1 VGVKIAG
8 CWSLVGEVVMKLGS
22 LTVAVV
28 SVFVLMGA
36 VCADVPPPD
45 ASAPTTTQSVCPVVR
60 GERVDGLI
68 AELTLDGG
76 RTTFSQ
82 GETISMTL
90 SITNCG
96 DEEVIRFYSSGQRY
110 DFVVSD
116 TEGHEVWRWSHGKA
130 FIQVLGQETFQPGVT
145 VTYTEV
151 WDQSSNA
158 GEQVTPGDYDVLGI
172 DVGCEELGERCHFG
186 MGLPIEITP

>member
-1 VGVKIAG
+1 
-8 CWSLVGEVVMKLGS
+8 MKLAS
-22 LTVAVV
+22 LTVAFIGA
-28 SVFVLMGA
+28 FVLMGA

-45 ASAPTTTQSVCPVVR
+45 ASAPTATPVACPVVR
-60 GERVDGLI
+60 GERVDGLV
-68 AELTLDGG
+68 AEFVLDGG
-76 RTTFSQ
+76 RTEFSQ
-82 GETISMTL
+82 GEPISMTL

-116 TEGHEVWRWSHGKA
+116 TEQGEVWRWSHDKA
-130 FIQVLGQETFQPGVT
+130 FIQLLGQETFQPGVT

-151 WDQSSNA
+151 WDQSSNT
-158 GEQVTPGDYDVLGI
+158 GEQVTPGQYDVLGI

>member
-1 VGVKIAG
+1 
-8 CWSLVGEVVMKLGS
+8 MKLGS
-22 LTVAVV
+22 LTVAVA

-36 VCADVPPPD
+36 VCADAPPPD
-45 ASAPTTTQSVCPVVR
+45 ASAPTATPGACPVVR

-82 GETISMTL
+82 GEPVSMTL
-90 SITNCG
+90 SISNCG

-116 TEGHEVWRWSHGKA
+116 TEGQDVWRWSHDKA
-130 FIQVLGQETFQPGVT
+130 FIQVIGSQVLVPSET

-151 WDQSSNA
+151 WNQNDNTD
-158 GEQVTPGDYDVLGI
+158 EQVAVGQYGVLGL
-172 DVGCEELGERCHFG
+172 DVGCQQTGEDCHFG